1 MPPLIFTMTLFA
13 LAALAIVFWG
23 FWWLLEKLLFAIYL
37 IGILLVACAGL
48 LSPALPLYATVGL
61 YVFGVLNS
69 ALALLALR
77 EYRLGLRT
85 DNHLA
90 R

>member
-1 MPPLIFTMTLFA
+1 MPPLVFTMTLFA
-13 LAALAIVFWG
+13 LAALTLSFRG
-23 FWWLLEKLLFAIYL
+23 SWWLLEKLLAAIHL
-37 IGILLVACAGL
+37 IGIALVICAAL
-48 LSPALPLYATVGL
+48 LSPALPIYATLGL